1 MHVHDMNH
9 LIDSIYPGIDSN
21 PPSPPD
27 YFHNRMILA
36 PRNSDVRDIN
46 ERILGLV
53 SGESRQFISADEV
66 LHEAGADPEDQEPVP
81 IEFVRAIQS
90 SNLPPGELNL
100 KVGSP
105 IILLC
110 NLAPSRGLCN
120 GTRMI
125 ITRMKDRVLEAR
137 LIGGEHDG
145 DIVMIP
151 RISMAPTASAEYTF
165 RFKRLQFPVRLAFAL
180 SINKAQGQSVRYVGI
195 HLGIPVFAHG
205 QLYVALSRATCS
217 QNVKIFLGDGK
228 VDSITNNV
236 VYDEVLL

>member
-1 MHVHDMNH
+1 MDD
-9 LIDSIYPGIDSN
+9 LTSSIYPGIDSN
-21 PPSPPD
+21 PPPPPD
-27 YFHNRMILA
+27 YFLNRMILA
-36 PRNSDVRDIN
+36 PRNVDVRDIN
-46 ERILGLV
+46 EKILESM
-53 SGESRQFISADEV
+53 SGEPRQFVSADEV
-66 LHEAGADPEDQEPVP
+66 MQEAGADPEDEEPIP
-81 IEFVRAIQS
+81 IEYLRAIQS

-100 KVGSP
+100 KVGAP
-105 IILLC
+105 VILLR

-145 DIVMIP
+145 EIVMIP
-151 RISMAPTASAEYTF
+151 RISMVPTMSAEFTF

-195 HLGIPVFAHG
+195 HLAVPVFAHG
-205 QLYVALSRATCS
+205 QLYVALSRVTCS
-217 QNVKIFLGDGK
+217 QNVKIFLGDNT
-228 VDSITNNV
+228 VESMTNNV